1 MYNNVRDYIRKKY
14 MKYLE
19 KKVNDKKIHCT
30 QVYYFFFYFLLQIW
44 NWTILRIEILNSD
57 LIFSVFI

>member
-30 QVYYFFFYFLLQIW
+30 QVYYFFFYFLLQI
-44 NWTILRIEILNSD
+44 
-57 LIFSVFI
+57 